1 MAIISVV
8 TPAAQA
14 MAEQAP
20 RTLVVVQPV
29 ASANDALVGA
39 ASAAVEDFDVVIRC
53 TAFAA

>member
-1 MAIISVV
+1 MAIIGVAA
-8 TPAAQA
+8 PATQA

-20 RTLVVVQPV
+20 RALVVVQPV
-29 ASANDALVGA
+29 APADDALVSA